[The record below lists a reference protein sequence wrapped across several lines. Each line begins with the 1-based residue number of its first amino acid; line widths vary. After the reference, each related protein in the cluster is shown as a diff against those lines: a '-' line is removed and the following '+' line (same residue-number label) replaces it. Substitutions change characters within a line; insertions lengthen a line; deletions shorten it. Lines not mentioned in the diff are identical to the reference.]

1 MLFFNWINQSLTKN
15 YLLKQKFI
23 GGGEQFCN
31 NCQDCDYY
39 SHLLEAKIIWQSK
52 RIAFFVDH
60 WKIKLFIFSTYTRT
74 FKFCFKEAPCISSR
88 EIHSSICAYF
98 KLSTDFRC
106 FSLILFDE
114 TIKQLIN
121 FGFIRVLKIK

>member
-1 MLFFNWINQSLTKN
+1 MLFLNWVNQSLTKN

-23 GGGEQFCN
+23 GGGVVVSSFAVIARIVITILTFLKPKVSDKVYESHFSSTTEKLN
-31 NCQDCDYY
+31 Y
-39 SHLLEAKIIWQSK
+39 SYSRHIPEPLN
-52 RIAFFVDH
+52 FV
-60 WKIKLFIFSTYTRT
+60 
-74 FKFCFKEAPCISSR
+74 APCISSR

-114 TIKQLIN
+114 TIKHLIN